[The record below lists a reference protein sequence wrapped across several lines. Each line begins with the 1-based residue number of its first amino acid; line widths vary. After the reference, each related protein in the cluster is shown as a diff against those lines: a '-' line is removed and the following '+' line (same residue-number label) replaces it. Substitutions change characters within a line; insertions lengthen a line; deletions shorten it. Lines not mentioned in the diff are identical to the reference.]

1 MIFFL
6 RKYVPEYKKRR
17 HLDTDGHKNY
27 WMRKDVAFF
36 YFTQLFFNIFCRIF
50 YVFISKRTFFVTN
63 SITPAAVSHLMP
75 AMSAPAGA

>member
-36 YFTQLFFNIFCRIF
+36 YFTQLFFNIFCQIF
-50 YVFISKRTFFVTN
+50 TFLYPNAHFLLQIA
-63 SITPAAVSHLMP
+63 SLRQP
-75 AMSAPAGA
+75 